1 MEESSF
7 KLRGEHS
14 LNVFVSYELKERIK
28 NLADRYDRTT
38 ADMVRCLVKVGIP
51 VLEGLM
57 EAEEKMLSGYLEVIR
72 KARKVSELKESR

>member
-1 MEESSF
+1 MEESSL

-14 LNVFVSYELKERIK
+14 INVFVSYELKVRIK
-28 NLADRYDRTT
+28 NLADRYDRTM

-72 KARKVSELKESR
+72 KARKVSELKENR